1 MTADDMQV
9 LTFTLGDEDYC
20 LDIEYVAE
28 IVDGG
33 EMTSIPNS
41 EAYVEGVMDLRGRT
55 TTIVNPCRILD
66 TEDVRAEDVLTD
78 GGQSQNRIIVL
89 DSDTVDADSATG
101 WLVSDVEAVADVSEK
116 EVEAGNVADADLLEG
131 LIKEDD
137 GFTLWL
143 NPEKFTV

>member
-41 EAYVEGVMDLRGRT
+41 EDYVEGVTDLRGRT

-66 TEDVRAEDVLTD
+66 TEDIRAEDVLTD

-116 EVEAGNVADADLLEG
+116 EIEAGNVADADLLEG